1 MAGEFSDTTAPLCI
15 PIQMER
21 RQWFLNSVSYVSPIC
36 IHPIARAIVI
46 RSGDLW
52 ILDSEISPQIDGA
65 QNGRFVRRFGIKKFG
80 NQQQASYS
88 SLFISYESHSY
99 NLLIELKSSLL
110 SDLSNRCRRRWI
122 LYIRFDCYSY
132 FSLSSPVQVLIGNS
146 RILHFILDDI
156 EHRPLCYYNRFVG
169 QWPGVSQNE
178 RTQVQRESNKN
189 RNAFGVHW
197 SSHRR
202 TEWYRILYYPRWQ
215 IKSTDEWGDVM
226 CHIYLYCVA
235 PNIRRLFNWSI
246 RCMK

>member
-1 MAGEFSDTTAPLCI
+1 M
-15 PIQMER
+15 
-21 RQWFLNSVSYVSPIC
+21 
-36 IHPIARAIVI
+36 
-46 RSGDLW
+46 
-52 ILDSEISPQIDGA
+52 GA
-65 QNGRFVRRFGIKKFG
+65 QNGRSVRRFGIKKVRKPAAGLIFVIFHILRE
-80 NQQQASYS
+80 S
-88 SLFISYESHSY
+88 FIQFVNRVE
-99 NLLIELKSSLL
+99 SSLL
-110 SDLSNRCRRRWI
+110 SDLTNRCRRWI

-146 RILHFILDDI
+146 RIFHFILDDI

-169 QWPGVSQNE
+169 QWPGVWQNE

-235 PNIRRLFNWSI
+235 PNIRRLFNWLI